1 MGAEGCSAGDPKSGL
16 TNRTQKVPHRWFLSR
31 NWVRSVAHGVSKVMV
46 NKYKYQVCGKL
57 LLRCRNTGFLEVAEA
72 HLDMVFTAP
81 TQLWQSELELL
92 KRVENECQKLYFG
105 RPRAIKNTARNIML
119 GQAHEICVFFYASSL
134 NL

>member
-1 MGAEGCSAGDPKSGL
+1 MGVSLDLAISGKLQFSMGPRGASAGDPKSDL
-16 TNRTQKVPHRWFLSR
+16 TYRAQKVPYGWFLSR

-81 TQLWQSELELL
+81 TQLWHSMLELP
-92 KRVENECQKLYFG
+92 KRVGNGCQKFSFW
-105 RPRAIKNTARNIML
+105 RPQAVKTTARNSM
-119 GQAHEICVFFYASSL
+119 
-134 NL
+134 